1 MSPTLA
7 SRFRAVTRS
16 RNVAP
21 TLVTVLVAAP
31 LVAAVVTGEGNPI
44 DRLAQ
49 SSGSAWVASEGAGTV
64 TLIDGPSEEVV
75 DTLPAPGAAAGDV
88 LSVVQREAS
97 ALVSNQTRGTLAR
110 VDGATYAAGT
120 PVLVADPGS
129 PVTVLQGGDQAYVVD
144 PVRRTTAVL
153 DADAL
158 TLTATI
164 SLASTPGS
172 GQSAVDDDGRLWVV
186 DSEGTGLASFRGD
199 DRVVRAPADARAQVI
214 LVRGRAV
221 LADLAHGQLG
231 TLGGDGQVDRWSCLD
246 VRPDDT
252 VQLLGSDTADRVYAA
267 VAQTGNVVV
276 ARLDTGDCQGVVR
289 VAEEAGHDFG
299 PMVQSDRFLFV
310 PDRTTGRT
318 TIIDTA
324 DSTVVDSFALTP
336 PGNRLELASKDGIV
350 FFNDLDGDTA
360 GVLTFDGETW
370 TQGEALQKYAPADA
384 SSQQVVVPQ
393 DQEPAPAEPTP
404 GTTAP
409 APEPTS
415 EPTPSTPPPAG
426 PTPPVAAQPA
436 PRAGSDSP
444 GPGSTPTPGPA
455 PSDAPPAPPSVAS
468 LTATPAQV
476 QAGEP
481 ATFEA
486 TVSGEVTSWSWRIA
500 TSGGTELA
508 TATSAFSTGFT
519 FPADGDPNVVVTVT
533 VSGPGG
539 SSAPRQLALTVAG
552 PPVATL
558 TVTVAGGGTIDVDG
572 SPCSDVCTFDL
583 TPGTT
588 AGLSIPSRQFPA
600 VFDGW
605 GGACSGTGG
614 CDVVV
619 SEDTAVTA
627 AFHQAPVEP
636 EDCLTTDRANLTIVD
651 EGGGSWLL
659 TDGTSRMFILDSQ
672 EDAQNALIVAQ
683 HYASRCFIGRPDSE
697 MMYWNGPNAGEPVL
711 SRTDCISHDPA
722 AAEIIRDVWR
732 LVAGNSLLATFE
744 NEADAG
750 RGLTVARSFS
760 RMCFVGR
767 VSPPGEITYFLP

>member
-7 SRFRAVTRS
+7 NRFRAVTRS

-31 LVAAVVTGEGNPI
+31 LVAAVAMGEGNPL

-49 SSGSAWVASEGAGTV
+49 SSGSAWVASQGAGTV

-129 PVTVLQGGDQAYVVD
+129 PVTVLQGGDQAFVVD

-164 SLASTPGS
+164 NLASTPGT
-172 GQSAVDDDGRLWVV
+172 GQSAVDEDGRLWVV

-214 LVRGRAV
+214 LVQGRAV

-231 TLGGDGQVDRWSCLD
+231 ILGGDGQVDRWSCLD

-252 VQLLGSDTADRVYAA
+252 VQLLGSSTADRVYAA

-324 DSTVVDSFALTP
+324 DTTVADSFALTP
-336 PGNRLELASKDGIV
+336 PGNRLELSSKDGIV

-360 GVLTFDGETW
+360 GVLTFDGEAW
-370 TQGEALQKYAPADA
+370 RQGESLQKYDPTSTAA
-384 SSQQVVVPQ
+384 QQVAVAPVPSEAPT
-393 DQEPAPAEPTP
+393 EPQPES
-404 GTTAP
+404 TAP
-409 APEPTS
+409 APT
-415 EPTPSTPPPAG
+415 TPPATPPATPPP
-426 PTPPVAAQPA
+426 PPPASPAARAPAAAVPA
-436 PRAGSDSP
+436 PRASD
-444 GPGSTPTPGPA
+444 GAPTPGA
-455 PSDAPPAPPSVAS
+455 SPSDGPPAPPAVVS
-468 LTATPAQV
+468 LTVSPAAV
-476 QAGEP
+476 QAGAP

-486 TVSGEVTSWSWRIA
+486 TVSGEVTAWSWRVA

-508 TATSAFSTGFT
+508 TSTDVGSFGFT
-519 FPADGDPNVVVTVT
+519 FPVDTEPHAVVTLT

-539 SSAPRQLALTVAG
+539 SSAPARLELEVAG
-552 PPVATL
+552 PPVARL
-558 TVTVAGGGTIDVDG
+558 TVTVSGGGSVVIDG
-572 SPCSDVCTFDL
+572 AACAATCESDL

-588 AGLSIPSRQFPA
+588 ASLVVPTGQFPA

-605 GGACSGTGG
+605 SGACTGTGP

-619 SEDTAVTA
+619 SEDTAVGA
-627 AFHQAPVEP
+627 SFHTAPVAA
-636 EDCLTTDRANLTIVD
+636 EDCLSTDRANLSIVD
-651 EGGGSWLL
+651 EGGGDWLL
-659 TDGTSRMFILDSQ
+659 TDGASRMFILDSQ
-672 EDAQNALIVAQ
+672 EDAQNALVVAQ
-683 HYASRCFIGRPDSE
+683 HYASRCFIGRPDPE
-697 MMYWNGPNAGEPVL
+697 MMYWNGPNAGEPAL
-711 SRTDCISHDPA
+711 SRTDCISHDPSSV
-722 AAEIIRDVWR
+722 EIVRDVWR

-767 VSPPGEITYFLP
+767 VTPPGEITYFLP